1 MKPVKVAN
9 IVRALIIAPIILLWT
24 AVMAVISLL
33 LSLFD
38 RNGALQHGCARVWA
52 RFVLWISGT
61 RVQAFN
67 LDSIAHS
74 GPFILVSNH
83 QSFFDI
89 FSLLACLPTQ
99 FRFFAKDSLFRVPF
113 LGWHLRRAGHLPI
126 DRSNAR
132 AAYKSFQS
140 AVERIKAGTSVV
152 IFPEGSR
159 SITGQVGSF
168 RKGSLRLALTAGV
181 AVVPIAIYGSGDVL
195 PKGSFLISPGGIY
208 ILAGQAIVPT
218 EEDLKDKESFVEAVR
233 ARVVEQYRQLE
244 ARECGGQ
251 TADGRKQAAD
261 GRRQEAEGRRQ
272 TAGSGEEH

>member
-1 MKPVKVAN
+1 MKPAKVTN
-9 IVRALIIAPIILLWT
+9 IVRALIITPVILSWT
-24 AVMAVISLL
+24 ALMAVISLF

-38 RNGALQHGCARVWA
+38 RDGALQHGCARVWA

-61 RVQAFN
+61 KVHAFN
-67 LDSIAHS
+67 LDSIGNS

-89 FSLLACLPTQ
+89 FSLLACLPVQ
-99 FRFFAKDSLFRVPF
+99 FRFFAKDSLFRLPF
-113 LGWHLRRAGHLPI
+113 LGWHLKRAGHLPI

-140 AVERIKAGTSVV
+140 AVERIRAGTSVV

-159 SITGQVGSF
+159 STTREVGSF

-181 AVVPIAIYGSGDVL
+181 AVLPIAICGSGYVL
-195 PKGSFLISPGGIY
+195 PKGSFLISPGRIY
-208 ILAGQAIVPT
+208 ILAGQPIVPT
-218 EEDLKDKESFVEAVR
+218 EEDLNDKESFVEAVR

-244 ARECGGQ
+244 SEIQKAES
-251 TADGRKQAAD
+251 RKQKAGGRRQEAD
-261 GRRQEAEGRRQ
+261 GRRQGSESRRS
-272 TAGSGEEH
+272 GS

>member
-1 MKPVKVAN
+1 M
-9 IVRALIIAPIILLWT
+9 
-24 AVMAVISLL
+24 
-33 LSLFD
+33 
-38 RNGALQHGCARVWA
+38 
-52 RFVLWISGT
+52 
-61 RVQAFN
+61 
-67 LDSIAHS
+67 
-74 GPFILVSNH
+74 
-83 QSFFDI
+83 
-89 FSLLACLPTQ
+89 
-99 FRFFAKDSLFRVPF
+99 PF

-140 AVERIKAGTSVV
+140 AVERIRAGTSVV

-159 SITGQVGSF
+159 STTGQVGSF

-218 EEDLKDKESFVEAVR
+218 EEDLKDKENFVEAVR

-244 ARECGGQ
+244 ASECGM
-251 TADGRKQAAD
+251 RKAES
-261 GRRQEAEGRRQ
+261 GRQEAEGGRQKAEGGRRKAEGGRRKAEGRRQ
-272 TAGSGEEH
+272 